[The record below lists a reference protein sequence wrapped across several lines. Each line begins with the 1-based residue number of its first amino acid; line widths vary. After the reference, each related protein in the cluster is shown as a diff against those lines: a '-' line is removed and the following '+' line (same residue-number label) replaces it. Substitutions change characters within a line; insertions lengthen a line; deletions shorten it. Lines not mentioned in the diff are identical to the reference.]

1 MCVRKN
7 FTHHHDTGPIFLNDE
22 NAGKMLL
29 YFLLLHFEKT
39 CARPFPFLERTKQ
52 LIAYHTP

>member
-29 YFLLLHFEKT
+29 YFLLLHFENT
-39 CARPFPFLERTKQ
+39 CHSPF
-52 LIAYHTP
+52 

>member
-29 YFLLLHFEKT
+29 YFLLLHF
-39 CARPFPFLERTKQ
+39 PFLERTKQ